1 MAKKYEFTGETKAW
15 LGHTLHRIRALSSFE
30 GVKAGDLGGWI
41 EKEENLSQGGSAWV
55 YGSAVVGASA
65 VVDDSAVVYGEAV
78 VCGSA
83 VVCDSARVYDSA
95 RVCDEAV
102 VCGSARVC
110 DSAVVYDEARVYGSA
125 WVYGSAVVWRTNH
138 YFCIGPMGSR
148 LDFTTFFRSKD
159 KQIYVR
165 CGCFHGDIDAFALKV
180 QADHGNNQHAK
191 AYMAAIELAKMQI
204 DLSGDDPEV
213 EEAADE

>member
-15 LGHTLHRIRALSSFE
+15 LGHTLHRIRALISFE

-41 EKEENLSQGGSAWV
+41 EKEENLSQDGSAWV
-55 YGSAVVGASA
+55 YGSAVV
-65 VVDDSAVVYGEAV
+65 
-78 VCGSA
+78 
-83 VVCDSARVYDSA
+83 
-95 RVCDEAV
+95 CDEAM
-102 VCGSARVC
+102 
-110 DSAVVYDEARVYGSA
+110 
-125 WVYGSAVVWRTNH
+125 VWRTNH
-138 YFCIGPMGSR
+138 YLCIGPMGSR
-148 LDFTTFFRSKD
+148 LDFTTFFQSKD

-180 QADHGNNQHAK
+180 QAAHGNNQHAK